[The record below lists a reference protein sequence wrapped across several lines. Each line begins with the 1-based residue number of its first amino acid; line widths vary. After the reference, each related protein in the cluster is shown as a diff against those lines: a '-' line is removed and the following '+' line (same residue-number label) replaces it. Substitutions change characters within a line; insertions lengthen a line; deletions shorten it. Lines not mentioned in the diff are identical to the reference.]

1 MLNKLNYIEHWGYV
15 EHVAENLILGHK
27 TSIFTGKKHS
37 MLLPIRQ
44 GQLEA
49 WVNSTILI
57 QDAFP
62 HLDDYQRE
70 FIKTGCNPK
79 DWDELFPDE

>member
-1 MLNKLNYIEHWGYV
+1 MINYIEHWGYV

-27 TSIFTGKKHS
+27 TSIFTGKEHS

-62 HLDDYQRE
+62 HLDDDQRE
-70 FIKTGCNPK
+70 FIKSGCSPQE
-79 DWDELFPDE
+79 WAELFPDE

>member
-1 MLNKLNYIEHWGYV
+1 MINYIENWGFV

-27 TSIFTGKKHS
+27 TSIFTGEKHS

-62 HLDDYQRE
+62 HLNKSQRE
-70 FIKTGCNPK
+70 FIKSGCSPE
-79 DWDELFPDE
+79 DWDILFSDE